1 MMVAVEEATTAEG
14 AIGLQ
19 PPVKLTWHYYRLH
32 TSCKYAEEY
41 VKHQLL
47 RLLYSD
53 CFVTVSN
60 SIFLSL
66 INIPFFFELFRGS
79 IRKNKTG
86 RTWFDSK

>member
-1 MMVAVEEATTAEG
+1 MMMVAVEEATTAEG

-60 SIFLSL
+60 SIFISL
-66 INIPFFFELFRGS
+66 INIFFSSYFEARFV
-79 IRKNKTG
+79 KKTG
-86 RTWFDSK
+86 KTWFDSK